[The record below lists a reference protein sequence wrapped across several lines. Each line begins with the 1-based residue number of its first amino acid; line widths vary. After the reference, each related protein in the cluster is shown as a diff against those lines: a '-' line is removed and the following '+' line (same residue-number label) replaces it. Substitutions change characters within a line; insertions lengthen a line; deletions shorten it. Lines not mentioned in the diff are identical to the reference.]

1 MYYWDNETQTVKT
14 CENIDDNERKFTIKI
29 YKSDDIIETLKDV
42 KRIVVDVDKTNGT
55 TIVDMLDPDY
65 TELKERIEN
74 LEKGFLRKLF
84 ERIFKK

>member
-1 MYYWDNETQTVKT
+1 MYYWNDEPF
-14 CENIDDNERKFTIKI
+14 ENIKPIDDNKRKFTIKI
-29 YKSDDIIETLKDV
+29 YKSDGIIETLKDV

>member
-1 MYYWDNETQTVKT
+1 MYYWNDEPI
-14 CENIDDNERKFTIKI
+14 ENIQPVNDTKRKFTVKV
-29 YKSDDIIETLKDV
+29 YKSDGAIETLKDV

-55 TIVDMLDPDY
+55 TILDMLDPNY
-65 TELKERIEN
+65 TELRERIEN